1 MTKEVDSGKPFDII
15 FFDFAKAFDKVLE
28 MATGE
33 AESLLYQRESVGVD
47 QGLADWKGAESC
59 AEWQAV
65 NSPSLSPLPLL
76 VFHLYI

>member
-1 MTKEVDSGKPFDII
+1 MDSGKPFDII
-15 FFDFAKAFDKVLE
+15 LLDFAKAFDKVLE

-33 AESLLYQRESVGVD
+33 AESLWHERESVGVD

-76 VFHLYI
+76 VFHFFL

>member
-1 MTKEVDSGKPFDII
+1 
-15 FFDFAKAFDKVLE
+15 

-33 AESLLYQRESVGVD
+33 AESLWHQRESVGVD

-59 AEWQAV
+59 AKWQAV

-76 VFHLYI
+76 VFRFSL